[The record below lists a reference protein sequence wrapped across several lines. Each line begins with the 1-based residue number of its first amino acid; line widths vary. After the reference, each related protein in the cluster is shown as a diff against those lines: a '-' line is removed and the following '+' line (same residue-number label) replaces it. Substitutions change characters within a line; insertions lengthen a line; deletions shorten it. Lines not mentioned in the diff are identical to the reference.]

1 MTAHHTEDT
10 DTFLAELA
18 DRYESPSFS
27 DTDPCRF
34 LRVYRKDCDIESCA
48 FTAAMLSF
56 GSRTQFLP
64 KIQSLCDQAGESFA
78 AWIVSGSYRQT
89 LLPPDGNPDSK
100 FYRFYSYNDMYTFFD
115 EMRSILRI
123 SGSLGTFFRQSLE
136 YGGPDLPLDR
146 LISECFPRSSIV
158 SKGKNS
164 ANKRIHMF
172 LRWMVRR
179 NSPVDIG
186 LWTWYS
192 PGALIIPLDVHV
204 LKEARNLGLI
214 PQNAPATR
222 KTAVL
227 LTERMKQ
234 IWPDDPCKGDFA
246 LFGLGID
253 TEKSVQAE

>member
-1 MTAHHTEDT
+1 MTTTQAADT
-10 DTFLAELA
+10 DKLLAELA
-18 DRYESPSFS
+18 DKYEISSFS
-27 DTDPCRF
+27 DTDPCQF
-34 LRVYRKDCDIESCA
+34 LRTFKKDCDVESCA

-64 KIQSLCDQAGESFA
+64 KIEYLCNLAGVSFA
-78 AWIVSGSYRQT
+78 AWIVSGNYRQT

-115 EMRSILRI
+115 EMQSILRI

-146 LISECFPRSSIV
+146 LISECFPKSSIV
-158 SKGKNS
+158 AKGKNS

-186 LWTWYS
+186 LWTWYK
-192 PGALIIPLDVHV
+192 PEALIIPLDVHV
-204 LKEARNLGLI
+204 LAQAKNLGLI
-214 PQNAPATR
+214 PQNASATR
-222 KTAVL
+222 KTAVM

-234 IWPDDPCKGDFA
+234 IWPKDPCKGDFA
-246 LFGLGID
+246 LYGLGID
-253 TEKSVQAE
+253 KTESALTN